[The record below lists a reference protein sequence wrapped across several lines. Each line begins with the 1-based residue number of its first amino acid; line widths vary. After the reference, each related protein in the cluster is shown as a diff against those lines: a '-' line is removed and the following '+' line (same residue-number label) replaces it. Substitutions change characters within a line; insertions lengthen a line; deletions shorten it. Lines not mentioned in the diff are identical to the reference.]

1 MILSL
6 CLKLWV
12 HLGTEKET
20 EKQKCTFCTTRIEL
34 KLSPTILTRSTWSL
48 SMQGTVVQKC
58 KIKQIEEGCNSLFQ

>member
-1 MILSL
+1 MKLSL

-12 HLGTEKET
+12 HLGTEKEQWNRKT
-20 EKQKCTFCTTRIEL
+20 KVSFCIEL